1 MTIVSPRLII
11 SATVGFR
18 PAMIVHLA
26 FDMLTYS
33 NCEASNIYVIISMIY
48 FLHC

>member
-1 MTIVSPRLII
+1 MIMTMVSPRLMI
-11 SATVGFR
+11 SVGFR

-33 NCEASNIYVIISMIY
+33 NCESSNIYVIISKIY